1 MKMKSKKLAIIGG
14 GAAGFFAAITAAE
27 TDPEAE
33 VYILEKSTKL
43 LSKVKVSGGGR
54 CNVTNA
60 TFENYN
66 LIKNYPRGAKE
77 LRKIFDQFSV
87 KDTIKWF
94 ESRGVKLKTE
104 EDNRIFP
111 ITDNSQT
118 IIDCLL
124 RQAEKNKIKILTGYG
139 VKKIIS
145 PTSPEHRFTLL
156 FNDHHEL
163 QFDKIVI
170 ATGGYPQQ
178 ASYHWIEE
186 LKQPIQN
193 PVPSL
198 FTFNIPDSKF
208 KDLQGIAVAQANL
221 KLTGVKSEQ
230 EGPLLITHW
239 GLSGPGVLRLS
250 AWEARRLNEVNYD
263 FSILIN
269 LVPEFNEEKIKEFFN
284 VYRSENP
291 KKIIVSNP
299 LFQIPK
305 RLWERLVELAG
316 ISPTTRWS
324 DVSSKGINKLMEE
337 LIRNSVKVKG
347 KTTFK
352 EEFVTCGGVDL
363 SQVNISTLESKITPG
378 LFFAGEVLDIDGI
391 TGGFNFQAAWST
403 GYLAGKSMSK
413 D

>member
-1 MKMKSKKLAIIGG
+1 MKSKKLAVIGG

-27 TDPEAE
+27 NNPEAE
-33 VYILEKSTKL
+33 IFILEKSTKL

-66 LIKNYPRGAKE
+66 LIKNYPRGGKE

-87 KDTIKWF
+87 KDTLKWF
-94 ESRGVKLKTE
+94 ETRGVKLKTE

-124 RQAEKNKIKILTGYG
+124 REAEKNKIKIFTGYG
-139 VKKIIS
+139 VKKIIPPS
-145 PTSPEHRFTLL
+145 AIHSKFTLKFL
-156 FNDHHEL
+156 DDHEL

-170 ATGGYPQQ
+170 ATGGYPQH

-186 LKQPIQN
+186 LQQPIQS

-208 KDLQGIAVAQANL
+208 KDLQGISISQANI

-230 EGPLLITHW
+230 EGPVLITHW
-239 GLSGPGVLRLS
+239 GLSGPGILRLS
-250 AWEARRLNEVNYD
+250 AWEARRLSEVAYD

-269 LVPEFNEEKIKEFFN
+269 LIPEFNEEKIKDYFN
-284 VYRSENP
+284 QYRTENP
-291 KKIIVSNP
+291 KKIISSNP
-299 LFQIPK
+299 QFQLPK
-305 RLWERLVELAG
+305 RLWERLMELAG
-316 ISPTTRWS
+316 ISPSVKWS
-324 DVSSKGINKLMEE
+324 DISNKSLNKLMEE
-337 LIRNSVKVKG
+337 LIRSTIKVKG

-352 EEFVTCGGVDL
+352 EEFVTCGGIDLKHVD
-363 SQVNISTLESKITPG
+363 ISTMQSKIVPG

-403 GYLAGKSMSK
+403 GFIAGKNLANS
-413 D
+413 